1 MNCIEVLM
9 FLNTKEL
16 KNMLYTSFYTCISV
30 SDKILYK
37 RNIKVAE
44 NMEIEIFYTDK
55 YYNYAY
61 EVYKITN
68 TARGV
73 TCELIGDEIYWTSYN
88 NKNNNDTFLVLKY
101 GVVVKEEK
109 ENEKTEEVKREIE
122 EEEEDYKSDSTEIIY
137 SSDEEDKQQNNPIA
151 KRTTAFL
158 VFASKNKKDKTDLSI
173 MNLGPS
179 PIHDIN
185 WLTEMGE
192 MWKNLSEEDHVNYAK
207 KAQLINSKYD
217 EFVDVKL
224 D

>member
-1 MNCIEVLM
+1 M

-68 TARGV
+68 TAGGV
-73 TCELIGDEIYWTSYN
+73 TRELIGDEIYWTSYN
-88 NKNNNDTFLVLKY
+88 NKNHSDTFLVLKN
-101 GVVVKEEK
+101 GVVVKEE
-109 ENEKTEEVKREIE
+109 TEIE
-122 EEEEDYKSDSTEIIY
+122 EVEEKTDYNSDTTEDICSSDIEEEPV
-137 SSDEEDKQQNNPIA
+137 NPLA

-158 VFASKNKKDKTDLSI
+158 VFASENKKDKTDSSI

-179 PIHDIN
+179 SINDLN

-192 MWKNLSEEDHVNYAK
+192 LWKDLSEEDHANYAK
-207 KAQLINSKYD
+207 KAQLINSNYD
-217 EFVDVKL
+217 EFLDVKL